1 MPEGDVV
8 LDAVTEP
15 DAVALAE
22 ARSVSVPV
30 GLPDAG
36 GDTERDGVA
45 GGLDEF
51 LAAACGE
58 GAGASASQGVKYAYG
73 SLQDY
78 PAVAHRFGYIDDAK
92 AGVPRTA
99 YGGVVTFVHQGCR
112 KFAVPGSSAA
122 V

>member
-45 GGLDEF
+45 GGLDDSD
-51 LAAACGE
+51 
-58 GAGASASQGVKYAYG
+58 GAEDADAI
-73 SLQDY
+73 
-78 PAVAHRFGYIDDAK
+78 AVAVTEGGAPGDSVAVTD
-92 AGVPRTA
+92 GV
-99 YGGVVTFVHQGCR
+99 GVSGAR
-112 KFAVPGSSAA
+112 AA